1 MNVRFCVVGNKIVYS
16 YLLANLST
24 DCKESD
30 HKKAQTPTNFFF
42 FKEHSC
48 IAKEKTCNIN
58 AELRLFFN
66 LKIKRGRGRVPFN
79 LVPPCTKLVI

>member
-1 MNVRFCVVGNKIVYS
+1 MNVRFCVVGNKIDYS
-16 YLLANLST
+16 YLLTNLST

-30 HKKAQTPTNFFF
+30 HQKSANTNELFF